1 MIRLKNYP
9 GGLPIEEALPDLLA
23 ALSAG
28 PNAVLQAPPGAGKT
42 TLVPLALLD
51 QPWRGDGRIVMLEP
65 RRLAA
70 RSAAR
75 RMADLL
81 GEAVGETVGYRIRL
95 DSKISAKTR
104 IEVVTEGILTR
115 MLQDDPELSGV
126 AAVLFDEFHER
137 SLNADLGLAL
147 CLESQGGLR
156 DDLRILVMSATL
168 DGGPVAKLMGDC
180 PIITSEGRSYPVEV
194 RWQDKPANS
203 PRFDDAVSALV
214 SRAIA
219 EEPEGD
225 LLVFL
230 PGQGEIR
237 RVQAQLESRFPDL
250 LVAPLYGDLSQEAQD
265 AALRPRPGRRK
276 AVLAT
281 SIAETSLT
289 IEGIR
294 IVVDGGQMRLPRFDP
309 NGGMTRLITVPVSK
323 ASAEQRRGR
332 AGRLG
337 PGLCYRLWSEA
348 AHRAL
353 PAFTAP
359 EIADAD
365 LAPLAL
371 ELARWG
377 VSDPTSMAWLEPPP
391 AAAYAQACDL
401 LRRLGALDGQGRITQ
416 HGKAMGALPLH
427 PRLAHMVL
435 KGEAL
440 GLGSLTCDLAALLSE
455 RDILRNARDADLRLR
470 LEALADPRSANADRG
485 GVQRVREAA
494 KQLRRSLKIA
504 ASEDSVEEAGLLLA
518 FAYPDRIAQRRG
530 SGQGLQYRLS
540 NGRGAFFPQPE
551 ALATEDMLVVAE
563 LDGEKRDAR
572 IFLAAPVA
580 QAEIEEQFA
589 DQITTSEAVQWDS
602 REQIVT
608 ARRQRKLGELLL
620 KDEALKQPSR
630 EAIAE
635 GMLNGVREMGLTC
648 LPWTDAARKFQSRI
662 SFLRRIEGEAW
673 PDLSDATLFDSLG
686 DWLPPWLEGVSRKA
700 HLDRLDML
708 GILESALPWEKKREL
723 DEAAPTHIEVPSGSR
738 IPIDYDSGENPVLAV
753 RLQEMFGLADTPTLA
768 HGRVKLTLHLLSPAR
783 RPMQVTQDLAS
794 FWANT
799 YKQVKADL
807 KGQYPKHYW
816 PDDPMQAEPTARA
829 KPRK

>member
-1 MIRLKNYP
+1 MIRLPAYP
-9 GGLPIEEALPDLLA
+9 GGLPIEEALPPLLA
-23 ALSAG
+23 ALQSG
-28 PNAVLQAPPGAGKT
+28 LNAVLQAPPGAGKT

-51 QPWRGDGRIVMLEP
+51 QPWRGDRRIIMLEP

-70 RSAAR
+70 RAAAR
-75 RMADLL
+75 RMAALL
-81 GEAVGETVGYRIRL
+81 GEAVGETVGYRIRQ
-95 DSKISAKTR
+95 DSKIGAKTR

-147 CLESQGGLR
+147 CLESQGSLR
-156 DDLRILVMSATL
+156 DDLRLLVMSATL
-168 DGGPVAKLMGDC
+168 DGRPVAKLMNDC
-180 PIITSEGRSYPVEV
+180 PIITSEGRSFPVDV
-194 RWQDKPANS
+194 RWQDKPHNG
-203 PRFDDAVSALV
+203 RFDDAVAALV
-214 SRAIA
+214 SRAID

-237 RVQAQLESRFPDL
+237 RVQAQLESRYPDL

-265 AALRPRPGRRK
+265 AALRPQSGRRK
-276 AVLAT
+276 VVLST

-309 NGGMTRLITVPVSK
+309 NGGMTKLVTVPVSK

-353 PAFTAP
+353 PGFTAP

-391 AAAYAQACDL
+391 AASYAQAVDL
-401 LRRLGALDGQGRITQ
+401 LKRLGALDHGGRITA
-416 HGKAMGALPLH
+416 HGKAMAALPLH

-435 KGEAL
+435 KAESM
-440 GLGSLTCDLAALLSE
+440 GLGSLACDLAALLSE

-470 LEALADPRSANADRG
+470 LEALADPRSNNADRG
-485 GVQRVREAA
+485 GVQRVRDAA
-494 KQLRRSLKIA
+494 KQLRRSLRIPQ
-504 ASEDSVEEAGLLLA
+504 SDDSVEEAGLLLA
-518 FAYPDRIAQRRG
+518 FAYPDRIGQRR
-530 SGQGLQYRLS
+530 SAQGLQYRLS
-540 NGRGAFFPQPE
+540 NGRGAFFPVPE
-551 ALATEDMLVVAE
+551 ALATEDMLVMAD
-563 LDGEKRDAR
+563 LDGDKRDAR
-572 IFLAAPVA
+572 IFLAAPVTR
-580 QAEIEEQFA
+580 AEIEDHFA
-589 DQITTSEAVQWDS
+589 ELILTTEAVAWDS
-602 REQIVT
+602 REQVVT
-608 ARRQRKLGELLL
+608 ARRQRKLGELVL
-620 KDEALKQPSR
+620 KDEALPKPSR
-630 EAIAE
+630 EAITEA
-635 GMLNGVREMGLTC
+635 MLAGVREMGLAC
-648 LPWTDAARKFQSRI
+648 LPWNDAARKFQSRI
-662 SFLRRIEGEAW
+662 TFLRRIEGEAW
-673 PDLSDATLFDSLG
+673 PDLSDEALTETLS
-686 DWLPPWLEGVSRKA
+686 DWLPPWLEGISRKA
-700 HLDRLDML
+700 HLERLDML
-708 GILESALPWEKKREL
+708 EILEAALPWEKKRDL
-723 DEAAPTHIEVPSGSR
+723 DEAAPTHVTVPSGSR
-738 IPIDYDSGENPVLAV
+738 IPIDYETGEIPVLAV

-768 HGRVKLTLHLLSPAR
+768 HGRVKLVLHLLSPAR

-829 KPRK
+829 KPRGT

>member
-1 MIRLKNYP
+1 MIRLPAYP
-9 GGLPIEEALPDLLA
+9 GGLPIEEALPPL
-23 ALSAG
+23 LSALQSG
-28 PNAVLQAPPGAGKT
+28 LNAVLQAPPGAGKT

-51 QPWRGDGRIVMLEP
+51 QPWRGDRRIIMLEP

-70 RSAAR
+70 RAAAR
-75 RMADLL
+75 RMAALL
-81 GEAVGETVGYRIRL
+81 GEAVGETVGYRIRQ
-95 DSKISAKTR
+95 DSKIGSKTR

-147 CLESQGGLR
+147 CLESQGSLR
-156 DDLRILVMSATL
+156 DDLRLLVMSATL
-168 DGGPVAKLMGDC
+168 DGGPVAKLMNDC
-180 PIITSEGRSYPVEV
+180 PIVTSEGRSFPVDV
-194 RWQDKPANS
+194 RWQDKPMS
-203 PRFDDAVSALV
+203 SRFDDAVSALV
-214 SRAIA
+214 SRAMD

-237 RVQAQLESRFPDL
+237 RVQAQLESRYPDL

-265 AALRPRPGRRK
+265 AALRPQSGRRK
-276 AVLAT
+276 VVLST

-309 NGGMTRLITVPVSK
+309 NGGMTKLVTVPVSK

-353 PAFTAP
+353 PGFTAP

-371 ELARWG
+371 DLARWG
-377 VSDPTSMAWLEPPP
+377 VTDPTSMAWLELPP
-391 AAAYAQACDL
+391 AASYAQATDL
-401 LRRLGALDGQGRITQ
+401 LKRLGALGHEGRITA
-416 HGKAMGALPLH
+416 HGKAMAALPLH

-435 KGEAL
+435 KAENM
-440 GLGSLTCDLAALLSE
+440 GLGSLACDLAALLSE
-455 RDILRNARDADLRLR
+455 RDILRGARDADLRLR
-470 LEALADPRSANADRG
+470 LEALVDPRSNNADRG
-485 GVQRVREAA
+485 GVQRVRDAA
-494 KQLRRSLKIA
+494 KQLRRSLRIPQ
-504 ASEDSVEEAGLLLA
+504 SDDSVEEAGLLLA
-518 FAYPDRIAQRRG
+518 FAYPDRIGQRR
-530 SGQGLQYRLS
+530 SAHGLQYRLS
-540 NGRGAFFPQPE
+540 NGRGAFFPVPE
-551 ALATEDMLVVAE
+551 ALATEEMLVVAD
-563 LDGEKRDAR
+563 LDGDKRDAR
-572 IFLAAPVA
+572 IFLAAPVSR
-580 QAEIEEQFA
+580 AEIEDQFA
-589 DQITTSEAVQWDS
+589 DLITTSEAVAWDS
-602 REQIVT
+602 REQVVT
-608 ARRQRKLGELLL
+608 ARRQRKLGELVL
-620 KDEALKQPSR
+620 KDEALPKPSR
-630 EAIAE
+630 EAIA
-635 GMLNGVREMGLTC
+635 GAMLNGVHDMGLAC
-648 LPWTDAARKFQSRI
+648 LPWSDAARKFQSRI
-662 SFLRRIEGEAW
+662 TFLRRIEGGVW
-673 PDLSDATLFDSLG
+673 PDLSDAALTETLS
-686 DWLPPWLEGVSRKA
+686 DWLPPWLEGISRKA
-700 HLDRLDML
+700 HLERLDML
-708 GILESALPWEKKREL
+708 GILEAALPWDKKREL
-723 DEAAPTHIEVPSGSR
+723 DEAAPTHVTVPSGSR
-738 IPIDYDSGENPVLAV
+738 IPIDYETGETPVLAV

-768 HGRVKLTLHLLSPAR
+768 HGRVKLVLHLLSPAR

-829 KPRK
+829 KPRGT